1 MAWKKATFVSL
12 WLAALSL
19 AICSTFIFIACGLK
33 FSIFHSGLTVN
44 QADFVDNTPF
54 SVYLWQMLPETA
66 RWNDYVFSGPGLIGL
81 AAFLASIGLGSYAAI
96 KLEEI
101 NHAALAAKK
110 TEMHRW
116 DSLLI
121 GPSLEDTLQ
130 NFQHTNASDVQS
142 YVVKSA

>member
-33 FSIFHSGLTVN
+33 FSIFHSGLTVS
-44 QADFVDNTPF
+44 QSDFVDNTPF
-54 SVYLWQMLPETA
+54 SIYLWQMLPETA
-66 RWNDYVFSGPGLIGL
+66 RWSDYAFSGPGLIGL
-81 AAFLASIGLGSYAAI
+81 TAFVASIGLGSYAAI

-101 NHAALAAKK
+101 NHATLAAKT

-116 DSLLI
+116 DSMLV
-121 GPSLEDTLQ
+121 GSSLEDTLQ
-130 NFQHTNASDVQS
+130 NFPHSNAQDMPP
-142 YVVKSA
+142 YAVKSA